1 MQTSRTARPAPGLIE
16 QKWRTIK
23 KDWIFYLLLLFG
35 MAYFVL
41 FHYVPMY
48 GAQIAFR
55 NFRFKDGITGSQW
68 VGMRNF
74 VKLFAH
80 PDLPVAFRNTIVISL
95 MKIAF
100 GFPMPV
106 LLALSINSVWSTR
119 LRRAIQSIS
128 YLPYFLSWVVV
139 GGILTTMLSPGT
151 GVVNRVIQALG
162 GEPIYFM
169 ASVPYF
175 RGVLVVSDI
184 WKEIGWSSI
193 IYLAALSGVDG
204 QLYEAAT
211 VDGANKFRQL
221 LAITLPSIA
230 PTIITLF
237 ILRVG
242 NILNAGMDQIYA
254 MYSPPV
260 YSVSDI
266 LDTLSLRIGIKN
278 MQYSMSTA
286 TSIFKSIIGL
296 AMILISNRLCKFID
310 EDSGIF

>member
-1 MQTSRTARPAPGLIE
+1 MRNKAFIRTYWLMIVPGYAWL
-16 QKWRTIK
+16 
-23 KDWIFYLLLLFG
+23 
-35 MAYFVL
+35 VL
-41 FHYVPMY
+41 FSIVPMFGILMAFEDYNPMY
-48 GAQIAFR
+48 GYFR
-55 NFRFKDGITGSQW
+55 SPWVGLSNFRYMFSMADSWSIIYNTVFIATMKVVLNLI
-68 VGMRNF
+68 F
-74 VKLFAH
+74 PLIFA
-80 PDLPVAFRNTIVISL
+80 
-95 MKIAF
+95 
-100 GFPMPV
+100 
-106 LLALSINSVWSTR
+106 LLLNELR
-119 LRRAIQSIS
+119 LARYKRLVQTVT
-128 YLPYFLSWVVV
+128 YMPYFLSWVVV